1 MPSNRYNTAVAFIEA
16 FDSLSASTFLSLLT
30 PTCQHIFAP
39 ASADAPREPLD
50 NNAFAAHISSLTLV
64 LRNFPVYP
72 KEIIEN
78 ERANQVVVWATSET
92 RFHDEV
98 MDGGIAAEEWKY
110 RGEYIFILSM
120 DESGE
125 RIERVVEFV
134 DSKGT
139 DRLRVLMARAKKNR
153 EVRAALQIE

>member
-1 MPSNRYNTAVAFIEA
+1 M
-16 FDSLSASTFLSLLT
+16 
-30 PTCQHIFAP
+30 
-39 ASADAPREPLD
+39 
-50 NNAFAAHISSLTLV
+50 
-64 LRNFPVYP
+64 
-72 KEIIEN
+72 
-78 ERANQVVVWATSET
+78 VVWATSET

-120 DESGE
+120 DEKGE
-125 RIERVVEFV
+125 KIERVVEFV